1 MPDITELQSRCNPI
15 CFTKQESHGRYG
27 FLESNHNEDI
37 IDMEEPYA
45 QECYY
50 QLHPPLWKLLID
62 RGITETQFQEYVG
75 LSTVAIAKLG

>member
-1 MPDITELQSRCNPI
+1 
-15 CFTKQESHGRYG
+15 
-27 FLESNHNEDI
+27 
-37 IDMEEPYA
+37 MEEPYA